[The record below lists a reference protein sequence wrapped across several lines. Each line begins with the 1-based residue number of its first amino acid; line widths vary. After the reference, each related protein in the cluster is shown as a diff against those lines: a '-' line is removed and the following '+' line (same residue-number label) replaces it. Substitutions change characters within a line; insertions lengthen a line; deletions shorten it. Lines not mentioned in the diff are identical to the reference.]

1 MSEKQAHAAPAPL
14 KRRFAALVYE
24 MLLAGAVSCAA
35 FIPAGIIAML
45 LNPVSPP
52 LASLA
57 VSLVLLYAWW
67 LYFKTAWHKKGQ
79 TLAMQVW
86 RIGLADAA
94 GRRPPLRLLRL
105 RFIWACGFL
114 VFVPMLAYAA
124 LHRGLGVPPKA
135 AFCAS
140 LFWWMLPW
148 GFALFHA
155 DRQFL
160 YDVLAG
166 TRLTDLKAV

>member
-105 RFIWACGFL
+105 RFIWACVFL

-135 AFCAS
+135 AVFAS
-140 LFWWMLPW
+140 RFWWLLP
-148 GFALFHA
+148 GGVGGV
-155 DRQFL
+155 DSERPVL
-160 YDVLAG
+160 YYVLAG

>member
-1 MSEKQAHAAPAPL
+1 MTPLSVPPAAPL

-24 MLLAGAVSCAA
+24 MLLAGAVTCAA
-35 FIPAGIIAML
+35 FVPAGVLAML
-45 LNPVSPP
+45 LNAVSPP
-52 LASLA
+52 AASFA

-67 LYFKTAWHKKGQ
+67 LYFKTAWRRKGQ

-86 RIGLADAA
+86 RIGLSAAA
-94 GRRPPLRLLRL
+94 GGEPPLRLLRL
-105 RFIWACGFL
+105 RFIWACVFL

-124 LHRGLGVPPKA
+124 LNRGMGVPPGA
-135 AFCAS
+135 AFGAS
-140 LFWWMLPW
+140 LFWWILPW
-148 GFALFHA
+148 GFALFNA